1 MVYDSG
7 KYRITL
13 KKVIRRIED
22 LDEPSKSEWISEILQ
37 KFGRNATARAY
48 RDRYEQGRLT
58 EEMDKSYVVEIPDYV
73 ANWLEYCKLTNVS
86 IRGSLV
92 MNELFLYNYARK
104 SDVEKL
110 KTYFTQN
117 SNQLLFANA
126 WVNGYTIKKEKHYY
140 VAIPIENGWYR
151 RLVVYSNGKV
161 GLDDHNYMSLDKLK
175 QHSRQ
180 AKYQLT
186 EQMIKDSN
194 LSWAWQFAKEI
205 DF

>member
-1 MVYDSG
+1 MVYD
-7 KYRITL
+7 YVTL
-13 KKVIRRIED
+13 KKVIRKIETLND
-22 LDEPSKSEWISEILQ
+22 TDKQLWLDSIISKLYNNKCDEC
-37 KFGRNATARAY
+37 FT
-48 RDRYEQGRLT
+48 QG
-58 EEMDKSYVVEIPDYV
+58 VVEGMDIAKHLNSKVVIPDYV
-73 ANWLEYCKLTNVS
+73 ANWLEYCKSTNVS

-104 SDVEKL
+104 SDVERL
-110 KTYFTQN
+110 KIYFTQN
-117 SNQLLFANA
+117 SNQLLFVNA

-186 EQMIKDSN
+186 EKMIKESA
-194 LSWAWQFAKEI
+194 LSWAWQFAKELE
-205 DF
+205 D